1 MKRYSVTD
9 YEDGR
14 SRDLP
19 DLEETAAKTPAGFLA
34 LFYRRNRNASRGAF
48 ACLGPDADGAYA
60 IYTKAGSYPVER
72 YRPVR

>member
-1 MKRYSVTD
+1 MRRYQVTE

-14 SRDLP
+14 SRESV
-19 DLEETAAKTPAGFLA
+19 DLETTSAKTPAGFLA
-34 LFYRRNRNASRGAF
+34 LFYRRNRNAPRGGF
-48 ACLGPDADGAYA
+48 VCLGPDADGAFS